1 MATPERINAKSLD
14 DYLAVITRAVFQAGL
29 RWALIDAK
37 WPAFQN
43 AFANF
48 DTKKVSS
55 FTEADIRRLASDE
68 TIIRSEKKIRGTVQN
83 AQMLL
88 ALDREFG
95 GFKIYLTSF
104 ESYDALSLDIGKRF
118 AFLGEMSI
126 YYVLFWVREPVPPF
140 DEWIETI
147 PGNHPRMREMIELAA
162 NQDLS
167 AKPASRRNV

>member
-1 MATPERINAKSLD
+1 M
-14 DYLAVITRAVFQAGL
+14 
-29 RWALIDAK
+29 
-37 WPAFQN
+37 
-43 AFANF
+43 
-48 DTKKVSS
+48 
-55 FTEADIRRLASDE
+55 RRLFEA
-68 TIIRSEKKIRGTVQN
+68 RKKFVGLCKTLKCCLHWT
-83 AQMLL
+83 A
-88 ALDREFG
+88 EFG